1 MVWTK
6 GKALFSGKCGKCD
19 RTIEKGE
26 TVYSNIEGF
35 IPDSQK
41 MKAICEQCFQK
52 YYANEKVVSQMG
64 LLFRRMT
71 LRTK

>member
-1 MVWTK
+1 MWTK
-6 GKALFSGKCGKCD
+6 GRALFSGKCGKCE

-26 TVYSNIEGF
+26 TVYPNIEGF
-35 IPDSQK
+35 IPNTDK

-52 YYANEKVVSQMG
+52 YHASEKVASQMG